1 MLLTGTIRRGD
12 DIDTIDH
19 IGAKGAGYA
28 AARATLFER
37 LPDGY
42 GIIVIRTESL

>member
-12 DIDTIDH
+12 DINTIDH
-19 IGAKGAGYA
+19 IGAEDADYA
-28 AARATLFER
+28 AARATLVDR

-42 GIIVIRTESL
+42 KIIAIWTDK